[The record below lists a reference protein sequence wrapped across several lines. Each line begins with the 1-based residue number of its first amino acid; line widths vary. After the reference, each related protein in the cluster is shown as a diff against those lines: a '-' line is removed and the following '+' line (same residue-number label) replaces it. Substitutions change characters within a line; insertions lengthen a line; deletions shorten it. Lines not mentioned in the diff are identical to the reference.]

1 MASLC
6 KSELL
11 YIVSKDLLEE
21 GMATHSS
28 ILLGRI
34 PMDRKAWRATV
45 YGVTKSWTWLKE
57 LSMHVSKDA
66 LPWSLLQLVLLD
78 VIEHWVQVESHPQ
91 SNKFHSYIA
100 CRNTTLMLIRWWK
113 WPLYSCIASWYL
125 TQNLTHYIT
134 QANILGLKF
143 VSLNV
148 FSTFEKIKS
157 TNSDHWISH
166 IISCSKFILSFRS

>member
-34 PMDRKAWRATV
+34 PMDRRAWRATV
-45 YGVTKSWTWLKE
+45 YEVTKSWTWLKG
-57 LSMHVSKDA
+57 LSMRVTKDA

-78 VIEHWVQVESHPQ
+78 VIQHWVQVESHPQ
-91 SNKFHSYIA
+91 SSKFHSYIA
-100 CRNTTLMLIRWWK
+100 CRDTTLMLIRWWK
-113 WPLYSCIASWYL
+113 WPLYSCMASWYL
-125 TQNLTHYIT
+125 TQNLNLYIT

-148 FSTFEKIKS
+148 SQHLKILKAK
-157 TNSDHWISH
+157 IV
-166 IISCSKFILSFRS
+166 IIEYPT